1 MTERVLYLI
10 RHGQSDFDSEEM
22 LSTPR
27 GEQFDPPL
35 SAQGREQAELL
46 ARRLLVMDGPGVVVT
61 SAMRRT
67 RETIAPFAAATRVE
81 VLEEPELIE
90 AHIGEWERVSFR
102 DLLLEDADLL
112 HRVRRQEPVWRHAP
126 GVEELEP
133 FRGRVRA
140 AIEGASSG
148 TRRQRGRRVPRGRDQ
163 RLPRADHG
171 RGPRDVL
178 PAREHESQLDRRRR
192 GAASVRFLNDVLHLT
207 DPQLFDDGR
216 RRLSG
221 AAGARAP
228 SHTRPAP
235 SARRRRSRS
244 HAVPVPFLSDEWTD
258 ELQRRLNESDA
269 FRSAIAGKTATIQ
282 NVIADPRRSEALL
295 VRDHRRLGHAR
306 GR

>member
-1 MTERVLYLI
+1 MSERVLYLV

-46 ARRLLVMDGPGVVVT
+46 ARRLLVMDRPGVVVT

-67 RETIAPFAAATRVE
+67 RETIAPFVAATGIE

-112 HRVRRQEPVWRHAP
+112 HRVRHQEPVWRHAP

-140 AIEGASSG
+140 AIEGILERHADGNVVVVCHGGVINAYLAPIMGVDHEMFFLPENTSLNSIVVDG
-148 TRRQRGRRVPRGRDQ
+148 ERR
-163 RLPRADHG
+163 A
-171 RGPRDVL
+171 
-178 PAREHESQLDRRRR
+178 
-192 GAASVRFLNDVLHLT
+192 VRFLNDVLHLT
-207 DPQLFDDGR
+207 DPQLFDD
-216 RRLSG
+216 
-221 AAGARAP
+221 
-228 SHTRPAP
+228 RPAV
-235 SARRRRSRS
+235 A
-244 HAVPVPFLSDEWTD
+244 
-258 ELQRRLNESDA
+258 
-269 FRSAIAGKTATIQ
+269 
-282 NVIADPRRSEALL
+282 
-295 VRDHRRLGHAR
+295 
-306 GR
+306 